1 MTLKKA
7 EAELAEID
15 DEITKVM
22 ADYLSALYVD
32 DVCRIDLCE
41 ERLAE
46 LKKLHTS
53 AKQRIYRL
61 RGQW

>member
-1 MTLKKA
+1 MTLKEA

-15 DEITKVM
+15 DEITKVR

-32 DVCRIDLCE
+32 DAYR
-41 ERLAE
+41 
-46 LKKLHTS
+46 
-53 AKQRIYRL
+53 RL

>member
-32 DVCRIDLCE
+32 DVYR
-41 ERLAE
+41 
-46 LKKLHTS
+46 
-53 AKQRIYRL
+53 RL